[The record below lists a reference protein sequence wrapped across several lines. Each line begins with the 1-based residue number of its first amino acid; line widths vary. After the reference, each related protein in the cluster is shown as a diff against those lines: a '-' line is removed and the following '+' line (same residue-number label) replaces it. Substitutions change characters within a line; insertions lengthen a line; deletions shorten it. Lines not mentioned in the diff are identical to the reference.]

1 MSSSNI
7 SNLAYIHP
15 EAQIGENVTIEPFAF
30 IDKNVIVGDGT
41 TIMSGA
47 NIRYGARIGKN
58 CRISPGAVISDI
70 PQDLKFKGE
79 DTLAIIGDN
88 TTIKECATVNRG
100 TASKG
105 KTVVGND
112 CLIMAYAHVAHD
124 CVLNNHIIIGNATQL
139 AGEVEID
146 DFAILSGGT
155 LVHQF
160 TRIGRNVMI
169 QGGTRLGKDI
179 PPYIIAGREPV
190 CYAGVNLIGL
200 KRHGFANEKINEIQE
215 IYRII
220 YQAGYNFSDAIAC
233 IEKDFAT
240 TPEMETIVN
249 FVKSSSR
256 GIVRGYMG

>member
-1 MSSSNI
+1 MSSLSI

-30 IDKNVIVGDGT
+30 IDKNVVIGDGT
-41 TIMSGA
+41 VIMSGA

-88 TTIKECATVNRG
+88 TIIKECATVNRG

-105 KTVVGND
+105 KTVVGNN

-124 CVLNNHIIIGNATQL
+124 CILNNNIIIGNATQL
-139 AGEVEID
+139 AGEVEVD

-160 TRIGRNVMI
+160 SRIGRNVMV
-169 QGGTRLGKDI
+169 QGGSRLSKDI
-179 PPYIIAGREPV
+179 PPYIIVGREPLS
-190 CYAGVNLIGL
+190 YAGVNLVGL
-200 KRHGFANEKINEIQE
+200 KRHNFSTEKINEIQE
-215 IYRII
+215 IYRVL
-220 YQAGYNFSDAIAC
+220 YQSGYNFSDATAI
-233 IEKDFAT
+233 IERDFSR
-240 TPEMETIVN
+240 TPEMENIIN
-249 FVKSSSR
+249 FVKSSPR